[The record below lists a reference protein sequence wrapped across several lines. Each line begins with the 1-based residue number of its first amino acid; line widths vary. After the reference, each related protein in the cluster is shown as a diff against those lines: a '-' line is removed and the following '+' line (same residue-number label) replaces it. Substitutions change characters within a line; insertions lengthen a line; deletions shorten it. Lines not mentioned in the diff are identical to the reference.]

1 MPSRLSDQALD
12 RAFAILEQ
20 AAVNGERCPVTS
32 GPNAASG
39 IKSKHISELAKA
51 GRIFVE
57 VSSRNWRRVTI
68 LTGPNA
74 GKSTAPNPD
83 RHARVYQT
91 VGKEGTRV
99 NGHFV
104 DHGAASLTSRS
115 MVVALKDDDA
125 RLPPLLRR
133 PSASDPIAK
142 LSYVERDDA
151 DSGAIYARWRLDGS
165 PQVVMM
171 ATNLFSGA
179 VSRKKN
185 AVSWPAVEATFE
197 DLLMLQHRYGIE
209 VAPSA
214 APIWENHYR
223 AAVTR
228 YLALKLGDDTAIVPQ
243 QRESRFLGTLLP
255 FQQEGVRFLI
265 AGRRVLLADDMGLG
279 KTPVSLAA
287 LDRLDDWP
295 AVVVCQPHVVRHW
308 EKKIEQFLA
317 AAPASLPLAV
327 GGRIVWHT
335 LAGTGAKR
343 PPRAD
348 LYVVHYLVLHAWW
361 NYLVELGI
369 RTVVFDEAQ
378 ELRHTNTKKHD
389 SALALARAARNVFG
403 LSGTPIYNRGPEIFN
418 VFQAINFGCLGTKSD
433 FQSNWCTYE
442 AGGLVVEEPQLLG
455 RYLRDR
461 HLMLRRRKDE
471 VQSEL
476 PPKRRAIEP
485 IAADNSAFAELIRE
499 AVRLAKNAEG
509 VANPFDRARME
520 AEAIAE
526 TRKATGVAKAPAIV
540 AFLQGLME
548 AGEPTLVFAHHH
560 AVNDAIM
567 DGLRDYRPAFI
578 TGRETMAAKAK
589 AQDGFVRGNTNCC
602 VIALRAATGL
612 DGLQARAR
620 VVVFA
625 ELDWSPAVHKQ
636 AEDRAHRMGQ
646 ANSVIVYYLV
656 TDLGTDP
663 WIMQTLNV
671 KESQFLGLMHDP
683 GPTDEDRAMNE
694 AATKRHTAEVL
705 AMLRQMR

>member
-1 MPSRLSDQALD
+1 MSD
-12 RAFAILEQ
+12 RGT
-20 AAVNGERCPVTS
+20 AVLVRGEDS
-32 GPNAASG
+32 
-39 IKSKHISELAKA
+39 
-51 GRIFVE
+51 
-57 VSSRNWRRVTI
+57 
-68 LTGPNA
+68 
-74 GKSTAPNPD
+74 
-83 RHARVYQT
+83 
-91 VGKEGTRV
+91 
-99 NGHFV
+99 
-104 DHGAASLTSRS
+104 
-115 MVVALKDDDA
+115 

-133 PSASDPIAK
+133 PSTSDPIAK
-142 LSYVERDDA
+142 LSYAERDDA
-151 DSGAIYARWRLDGS
+151 DSGVVYARWRLDGS
-165 PQVVMM
+165 PQVVMT

-179 VSRKKN
+179 VSRKKS

-209 VAPSA
+209 VATSA
-214 APIWENHYR
+214 VTVWENQYR

-228 YLALKLGDDTAIVPQ
+228 YLALKLGDDSAIVPH
-243 QRESRFLGTLLP
+243 QRESRFSGVLLP
-255 FQQEGVRFLI
+255 FQQDGMRFLI

-308 EKKIEQFLA
+308 EKKVEQFLV
-317 AAPASLPLAV
+317 AAPASLPLA
-327 GGRIVWHT
+327 GGGKIAWHT
-335 LAGTGAKR
+335 LAGTRAKR
-343 PPRAD
+343 IPRAD
-348 LYVVHYLVLHAWW
+348 LYIVHYLVLHAWW
-361 NYLVELGI
+361 NFLIDLGV

-378 ELRHTNTKKHD
+378 ELRHTDTKKHD

-433 FQSNWCTYE
+433 FQRNWCTYG

-485 IAADNSAFAELIRE
+485 IAADNAAFAELIRE
-499 AVRLAKNAEG
+499 AVRLAKDAERI
-509 VANPFDRARME
+509 ANPFDRARME

-526 TRKATGVAKAPAIV
+526 TRKATGIAKAPAIV
-540 AFLQGLME
+540 AFLLGLME

-560 AVNDAIM
+560 AVHDTIM
-567 DGLRDYRPAFI
+567 QGLAECRPAFI
-578 TGRETMAAKAK
+578 TGRETMAEKAK
-589 AQDGFVRGNTNCC
+589 AQDRFVRGNTNCC

-671 KESQFLGLMHDP
+671 KESQFAGLMHDP
-683 GPTDEDRAMNE
+683 ELSEEDRAMNE